1 MINTTTKDKQNFKRL
16 HLKDGICNRFFC
28 VYLVKRQIRRFK
40 RVFVVWRVIYST
52 RQRKT
57 TRTNGNKPNGKRFSF
72 VGLPFWLCRVLQDDS
87 ERHFF
92 RFSFLWYFNKLQ
104 PTKTRLHHRKRCT
117 LFFMRSKTCFLF
129 FGLSLYS
136 RAGGKPVTRF

>member
-1 MINTTTKDKQNFKRL
+1 M

-28 VYLVKRQIRRFK
+28 VYLVKRQMGRFK
-40 RVFVVWRVIYST
+40 RVFVVWCVIYST

-92 RFSFLWYFNKLQ
+92 FA
-104 PTKTRLHHRKRCT
+104 
-117 LFFMRSKTCFLF
+117 FLF
-129 FGLSLYS
+129 CGISTNYNQQRHDSTTENAALYFS
-136 RAGGKPVTRF
+136 CGRRRAFYFSGFLFTHAQEESQLQGSELTATIDIA

>member
-1 MINTTTKDKQNFKRL
+1 L

-28 VYLVKRQIRRFK
+28 VYLVKRQMGRFK
-40 RVFVVWRVIYST
+40 RVFVVWHVIYST

-92 RFSFLWYFNKLQ
+92 S
-104 PTKTRLHHRKRCT
+104 
-117 LFFMRSKTCFLF
+117 LFFFVVFQQTTTNKDTTPPPKTLHFIFHAGEDALFIFLAF
-129 FGLSLYS
+129 SLHTRRRKASYKVLS
-136 RAGGKPVTRF
+136 